1 MADIT
6 LTKKP
11 NAHLVFDAPKIEG
24 KGKYTL
30 IDAVLKRI
38 SRGCRMATKLNGG
51 VGITK
56 IRRVKGKGV
65 GVPSQFEVCL
75 RVGNKG
81 TIRKLEANDKEWS
94 RLMPQSDYSEI
105 M

>member
-1 MADIT
+1 MPDPT

-24 KGKYTL
+24 KGKFAL
-30 IDAVLKRI
+30 IDAVLSRI

-56 IRRVKGKGV
+56 IRRVRKGV

-81 TIRKLEANDKEWS
+81 TIRKLAANDKEWS